1 MQGGGTLSVVRGGVG
16 WGVGWGVEWGGV
28 GWGGVEWGMG
38 GQGGPLPQGVS
49 PHLSVGN
56 SSALAETYLVE
67 AFNLKAAIAYMQGE
81 RAAASQV

>member
-1 MQGGGTLSVVRGGVG
+1 MGGGVG
-16 WGVGWGVEWGGV
+16 GGV
-28 GWGGVEWGMG
+28 GG
-38 GQGGPLPQGVS
+38 GGPLPQDRGVS